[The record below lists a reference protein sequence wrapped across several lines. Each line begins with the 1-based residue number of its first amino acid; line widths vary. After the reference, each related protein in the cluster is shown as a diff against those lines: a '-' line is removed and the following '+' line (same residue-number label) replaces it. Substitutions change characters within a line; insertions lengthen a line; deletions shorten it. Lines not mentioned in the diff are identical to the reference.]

1 MERDERAGGTAQ
13 NQHSAD
19 YTATGIELEDKG
31 GLFQGQ
37 GSMAANGSMFT
48 QVGYL

>member
-1 MERDERAGGTAQ
+1 MERDECAGGTAQ
-13 NQHSAD
+13 NQHSPD
-19 YTATGIELEDKG
+19 YIATGTELEDKG

-37 GSMAANGSMFT
+37 GSMAANGSVLT